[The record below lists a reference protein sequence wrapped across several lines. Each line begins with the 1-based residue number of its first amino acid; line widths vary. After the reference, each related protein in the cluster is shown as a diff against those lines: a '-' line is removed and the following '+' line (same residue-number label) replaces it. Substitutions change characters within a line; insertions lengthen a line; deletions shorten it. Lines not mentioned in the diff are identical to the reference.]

1 MENNMALQV
10 LKKELIAVNKL
21 IYETMELRQEAE
33 DLLKKQKV
41 IRYDIIRDIVA
52 IEKENLAELYA
63 DKNLSHDEFM
73 QLLFARVRPYF
84 TFAERRDF
92 EMTGRVGESESDG
105 WEG

>member
-1 MENNMALQV
+1 M
-10 LKKELIAVNKL
+10 
-21 IYETMELRQEAE
+21 
-33 DLLKKQKV
+33 LKKQKV

-52 IEKENLAELYA
+52 IEKEELAELYA

-73 QLLFARVRPYF
+73 QLLFARVRPYL